1 MLFGGASYWHDMYGM
16 LAVHEEVAEYV
27 LNDQKLK
34 SLPKDF
40 YATRSYADFLMD
52 AIRSNRHD
60 GKPFLA
66 YLAFTAPHDP
76 MHAPE
81 PWLSKYR
88 STYDTGYE
96 ALKTQR
102 TANAKQLGLVS
113 NTATS
118 PTTHSMLPKW
128 DSLNADEK
136 ALQARGM
143 EVYDGMVDNMDYHL
157 GRVIN
162 FLKDIGEY
170 ENIIIIIFFLSDNG
184 PNPWS
189 SEDYPGNEG
198 SEGSEWFA
206 QFDNSIDNLGKPMS
220 HYAYGMGWG
229 SASAGP
235 FDLFKITVGEGDIRG
250 PLLIAGPGIQASQQ
264 TTAFAYVWDLM
275 PTLLDFASVQRPD
288 TFNGN
293 QLVEMRGKS
302 LKPLLEGS
310 KARIYNSNEYVGGE
324 MQNGK
329 WMRQGDYK
337 AVTVAPPYGDS
348 VWRLFNVIIDPSETK
363 DLAKEQPAKLT
374 ELKQA
379 WDLYAAEVGVILTK

>member
-170 ENIIIIIFFLSDNG
+170 ENTIIIFLSDNG

-198 SEGSEWFA
+198 SE
-206 QFDNSIDNLGKPMS
+206 
-220 HYAYGMGWG
+220 
-229 SASAGP
+229 
-235 FDLFKITVGEGDIRG
+235 
-250 PLLIAGPGIQASQQ
+250 
-264 TTAFAYVWDLM
+264 
-275 PTLLDFASVQRPD
+275 
-288 TFNGN
+288 
-293 QLVEMRGKS
+293 
-302 LKPLLEGS
+302 
-310 KARIYNSNEYVGGE
+310 
-324 MQNGK
+324 
-329 WMRQGDYK
+329 
-337 AVTVAPPYGDS
+337 
-348 VWRLFNVIIDPSETK
+348 
-363 DLAKEQPAKLT
+363 
-374 ELKQA
+374 
-379 WDLYAAEVGVILTK
+379 